1 MLARLRVM
9 PVLGVALLAALAA
22 AALATTGGGVG
33 AAEPGALTAEDRAEI
48 RDLAG
53 RYSHAIDLGDSA
65 AWAEVFTED
74 GVMEMAAQGYNITGE
89 QLRGLGADREPAA
102 GGGRHIPTTFVID
115 GAGDDATMRSYV
127 TVVST
132 ADPARIVF
140 QGRYEDRLRRVDG
153 KWRIAHRKILTDWI
167 DSGVAEAVAESSL
180 TEPAIRR
187 RARTRTGVS
196 AREGR
201 TGGLVFSRV
210 RVRRRLRGAGAQD
223 HDWQLLVPRWGDRV
237 TNT

>member
-1 MLARLRVM
+1 MLTKLRVL
-9 PVLGVALLAALAA
+9 PVIGIALLVGFGAAVAVL
-22 AALATTGGGVG
+22 TGGGVG

-65 AWAEVFTED
+65 LWAEVFTED

-89 QLRGLGADREPAA
+89 QLRGLGADREPRA

-115 GAGDDATMRSYV
+115 GAGDEATMRSYV

-153 KWRIAHRKILTDWI
+153 RWRIAHRKILTDWI
-167 DSGVAEAVAESSL
+167 DDGVAEV
-180 TEPAIRR
+180 
-187 RARTRTGVS
+187 VS
-196 AREGR
+196 DA
-201 TGGLVFSRV
+201 
-210 RVRRRLRGAGAQD
+210 
-223 HDWQLLVPRWGDRV
+223 P
-237 TNT
+237 